1 MTNDFKARKNGYRQP
16 QRSPEEYK
24 QFKKE
29 EKEAVYQLVDSAVAN
44 VVSSPTEFQNKKG
57 AKSISI
63 LEPVDYTRADGTQGI
78 SYNVKKVFDVTQTNG
93 RRKPAPTVNRDPRN
107 LVTVMI
113 NTSPVNCE
121 SAEQLPNPDAVAYY
135 DNSKDTLFIK
145 KGVGDSVALFQGV
158 ALELGYAELS
168 SRSESFSR
176 KDMSFQAVCVGYML
190 CKKYGVDTKS
200 FAVDRIPAEWKDK
213 EPKDV
218 RAELSKVR
226 TAMSDIHSRISDELY
241 RQQQERTA
249 DRAR

>member
-29 EKEAVYQLVDSAVAN
+29 EKEAVYQLVDSAVA
-44 VVSSPTEFQNKKG
+44 
-57 AKSISI
+57 
-63 LEPVDYTRADGTQGI
+63 
-78 SYNVKKVFDVTQTNG
+78 
-93 RRKPAPTVNRDPRN
+93 
-107 LVTVMI
+107 
-113 NTSPVNCE
+113 
-121 SAEQLPNPDAVAYY
+121 
-135 DNSKDTLFIK
+135 
-145 KGVGDSVALFQGV
+145 
-158 ALELGYAELS
+158 LELGYAELS

-190 CKKYGVDTKS
+190 CKKYGVDTKN
-200 FAVDRIPAEWKDK
+200 FAVDRVPAEWKDK
-213 EPKDV
+213 EPNDV

>member
-1 MTNDFKARKNGYRQP
+1 MQL
-16 QRSPEEYK
+16 
-24 QFKKE
+24 
-29 EKEAVYQLVDSAVAN
+29 EAALLQ
-44 VVSSPTEFQNKKG
+44 QG
-57 AKSISI
+57 
-63 LEPVDYTRADGTQGI
+63 ADGLGVLQFLGT
-78 SYNVKKVFDVTQTNG
+78 
-93 RRKPAPTVNRDPRN
+93 RN
-107 LVTVMI
+107 LLEVLVRVI
-113 NTSPVNCE
+113 
-121 SAEQLPNPDAVAYY
+121 
-135 DNSKDTLFIK
+135 
-145 KGVGDSVALFQGV
+145 

-200 FAVDRIPAEWKDK
+200 FAVDRVPAEWKDK

-218 RAELSKVR
+218 RVELSKVR